1 MYLYSVT
8 KKGSIPSC
16 SEIQEILVDMEDKPS
31 SFIGSRDWI
40 GSYEV
45 LPFSSTFTL
54 ATCLD
59 IQGPCYHTA
68 YGRFSTRKIEKKC
81 YFKYWRKK
89 LLGI

>member
-1 MYLYSVT
+1 MYMYSVT

-45 LPFSSTFTL
+45 LLFLSTFTL
-54 ATCLD
+54 ATYM
-59 IQGPCYHTA
+59 IH
-68 YGRFSTRKIEKKC
+68 
-81 YFKYWRKK
+81 
-89 LLGI
+89 